1 MVFPKVH
8 LERIIVDKIL
18 LLPATSF
25 PTIADVAAFVLV
37 PTMSVQ
43 LVIPVKTLSTKA
55 ALGMSLEAALVD
67 RAGVIVAKFLVL
79 P

>member
-1 MVFPKVH
+1 MY

-18 LLPATSF
+18 LLPTTSF
-25 PTIADVAAFVLV
+25 TTIADVAAFVLV

-55 ALGMSLEAALVD
+55 ALGMSLEATLVD